1 MSDLQPFPLTRK
13 RPMKLNTLVT
23 LMVCAIIG
31 SVLLV
36 VFALYSV
43 QITRATRDDVKDTAL
58 GIARTLA
65 DSPEVKRGLMQP
77 PQADIIQP
85 IAQSVTQRND
95 LLFTVVTDMRGIRYS
110 HPNEALLGL
119 HFIGDDLTPAL
130 EGKENVSVN
139 RGVLA
144 EALRVFTP
152 IYDAQHEQIGV
163 VVVGISLNKV
173 EEQITRGRQNAL
185 WTILFSILMS
195 SIGIWGLVRVLK
207 RILFGLEPYEI
218 SALFEQR
225 QAMLQSLREGVVA
238 VDIHGRV
245 TMINHAARQILLLP
259 SGQATD
265 NTGEPPHSPLLASL
279 REVSKTGLAR
289 QDQEISCNGRLLLCN
304 MVPVKS
310 QNQVIGAISTFRDKT
325 EISQLM
331 QRIDG
336 MVNYVDA
343 LRSHTH
349 EFMNKLHVILGLLH
363 MKRYDK
369 LEEYIIQT
377 AQNYQTDI
385 GAIQGKIKSP
395 VIAGFLLGKI
405 NRAKEAGFTLTLADE
420 CQLPDCTNE
429 EQVAVLITVLGNLIE
444 NALDAMTG
452 QREGEI
458 SLLLHY
464 QNGWL
469 SCEVSDDGPGLILY
483 GWKIFLTKATQQK
496 VKTVALGCSLLASRS
511 TTLAETSP
519 SSRNLAFLPNFLFRS
534 PGIARGISRD
544 KCINCR

>member
-1 MSDLQPFPLTRK
+1 MSDLQPFLPTRK

-65 DSPEVKRGLMQP
+65 DSPEIQRGLMQA
-77 PQADIIQP
+77 PQENIIQP
-85 IAQSVTQRND
+85 IAQAVTKRND

-139 RGVLA
+139 RGALA

-152 IYDAQHEQIGV
+152 VYDGQHEQIGV

-173 EEQITRGRQNAL
+173 EEQITRGRLNAV
-185 WTILFSILMS
+185 WTILFSIFMS
-195 SIGIWGLVRVLK
+195 SMAIWGLVRVLK

-225 QAMLQSLREGVVA
+225 QAMLQSLREGVLA

-245 TMINHAARQILLLP
+245 TMINQTAREILLLP
-259 SGQATD
+259 SGKQTE
-265 NTGEPPHSPLLASL
+265 NTSAPLLASL
-279 REVSKTGLAR
+279 RDVSKTGVAR

-310 QNQVIGAISTFRDKT
+310 QDRVIGAITTFRDKT

-343 LRSHTH
+343 LRAHTH

-369 LEEYIIQT
+369 LEEYILQT
-377 AQNYQTDI
+377 AHHYQTDI
-385 GAIQGKIKSP
+385 GTIQSKVKSP
-395 VIAGFLLGKI
+395 VVAGFLLGKI
-405 NRAKEAGFTLTLADE
+405 NRAKEAGVTLTLADE
-420 CQLPDCTNE
+420 SQIPDTTSE
-429 EQVAVLITVLGNLIE
+429 EQVAVLITALGNLIE
-444 NALDAMTG
+444 NALDAMEG
-452 QREGEI
+452 QQEGEI
-458 SLLLHY
+458 GLLLHY

-469 SCEVSDDGPGLILY
+469 SCEVSDDGPGIDPTQLES
-483 GWKIFLTKATQQK
+483 IFTKGFSTKGDNRGVGLFLARQQIQNLGGDISVESEPGVFTQFF
-496 VKTVALGCSLLASRS
+496 VHIPWDS
-511 TTLAETSP
+511 E
-519 SSRNLAFLPNFLFRS
+519 RN
-534 PGIARGISRD
+534 IA
-544 KCINCR
+544 

>member
-1 MSDLQPFPLTRK
+1 MSDLQPFPPTRK

-65 DSPEVKRGLMQP
+65 DSPDIKRGLMAS
-77 PQADIIQP
+77 PQAGIIQP
-85 IAQSVTQRND
+85 IAQAVTKRND
-95 LLFTVVTDMRGIRYS
+95 LLFTVVTDLRGIRYS

-130 EGKENVSVN
+130 AGKENVSVN
-139 RGVLA
+139 RGALA

-152 IYDAQHEQIGV
+152 VYDERHDQIGV

-173 EEQITRGRQNAL
+173 EDQIARGRLNAV
-185 WTILFSILMS
+185 WTILFSVLMS
-195 SIGIWGLVRVLK
+195 SLAIWGLVRVLK

-225 QAMLQSLREGVVA
+225 QAMLQSLREGVMA

-245 TMINHAARQILLLP
+245 TMINHTAREILLLT
-259 SGQATD
+259 SG
-265 NTGEPPHSPLLASL
+265 EHSESSSEPLLASL
-279 REVSKTGLAR
+279 REVSRTGIAR
-289 QDQEISCNGRLLLCN
+289 QDQEIGCNGRLLLCN

-385 GAIQGKIKSP
+385 GAIQRKVKSP

-405 NRAKEAGFTLTLADE
+405 NRAKEAGVTLTLAE
-420 CQLPDCTNE
+420 ESQLPDTTNE

-444 NALDAMTG
+444 NALDAMDG
-452 QREGEI
+452 QPDGEI
-458 SLLLHY
+458 GLLLHY

-469 SCEVSDDGPGLILY
+469 SGEVSDDGPGIDPERLES
-483 GWKIFLTKATQQK
+483 IFTKGYSTKGENRGVGLFLARQQIQNLGGDITVESEPGVFTQFFVQIPWD
-496 VKTVALGCSLLASRS
+496 S
-511 TTLAETSP
+511 E
-519 SSRNLAFLPNFLFRS
+519 RN
-534 PGIARGISRD
+534 IA
-544 KCINCR
+544 

>member
-1 MSDLQPFPLTRK
+1 MSDLQPFPPTRK

-65 DSPEVKRGLMQP
+65 DSPEIKRGLMES
-77 PQADIIQP
+77 PQAGIIQP
-85 IAQSVTQRND
+85 IAEAVTKRND
-95 LLFTVVTDMRGIRYS
+95 LLFTVVTDLRGIRYS

-139 RGVLA
+139 RGALA

-152 IYDAQHEQIGV
+152 VYDDRHNQIGV

-173 EEQITRGRQNAL
+173 EDQIARGRLNAV
-185 WTILFSILMS
+185 WTILFSVLMS
-195 SIGIWGLVRVLK
+195 SVAIWGLVRVLK

-225 QAMLQSLREGVVA
+225 QAMLQSLREGVMA
-238 VDIHGRV
+238 VDMHGRV
-245 TMINHAARQILLLP
+245 TMINHTAREILLLT
-259 SGQATD
+259 SGQ
-265 NTGEPPHSPLLASL
+265 HSESSSEPLLASL
-279 REVSKTGLAR
+279 REVSKTGIAR
-289 QDQEISCNGRLLLCN
+289 QDQEIGCNGRLLLCN

-385 GAIQGKIKSP
+385 GAIQRKVKSP

-405 NRAKEAGFTLTLADE
+405 NRAKEAGVTLTLAE
-420 CQLPDCTNE
+420 ESQLPDTANE

-444 NALDAMTG
+444 NALDAMEG
-452 QREGEI
+452 QPEGEI
-458 SLLLHY
+458 GLLLHY

-469 SCEVSDDGPGLILY
+469 SGEVSDDGPGIDPERLEA
-483 GWKIFLTKATQQK
+483 IFTKGYSTKGENRGVGLFLARQQIQNLGGDITVESEPGVFTQFFVQIPWD
-496 VKTVALGCSLLASRS
+496 S
-511 TTLAETSP
+511 E
-519 SSRNLAFLPNFLFRS
+519 RN
-534 PGIARGISRD
+534 IA
-544 KCINCR
+544 

>member
-1 MSDLQPFPLTRK
+1 MSDLQPFLPTRK

-65 DSPEVKRGLMQP
+65 VSPEIQRGLMQA
-77 PQADIIQP
+77 PQENIIQP
-85 IAQSVTQRND
+85 IAQAVTKRND

-139 RGVLA
+139 RGALA

-152 IYDAQHEQIGV
+152 VYDAQHEQIGV

-173 EEQITRGRQNAL
+173 EEQIARGRLNAV
-185 WTILFSILMS
+185 WTILFSIFMS
-195 SIGIWGLVRVLK
+195 SMAIWGLVRVLK

-225 QAMLQSLREGVVA
+225 QAMLQSLREGVLA

-245 TMINHAARQILLLP
+245 TMINQTAREILLLP
-259 SGQATD
+259 SGKQTE
-265 NTGEPPHSPLLASL
+265 NTSAPLLASL
-279 REVSKTGLAR
+279 RDVSKTGVAR

-310 QNQVIGAISTFRDKT
+310 QDRVIGAITTFRDKT
-325 EISQLM
+325 EVSQLM
-331 QRIDG
+331 QRLDG

-343 LRSHTH
+343 LRAHTH
-349 EFMNKLHVILGLLH
+349 EFMNKLHVILGLLNI
-363 MKRYDK
+363 KRYDK
-369 LEEYIIQT
+369 LEEYILQT
-377 AQNYQTDI
+377 AHHYQTDI
-385 GAIQGKIKSP
+385 GTIQSKVKSP
-395 VIAGFLLGKI
+395 VVAGFLLGKI
-405 NRAKEAGFTLTLADE
+405 NRAKEAGVTLTLADE
-420 CQLPDCTNE
+420 SQIPDTASE
-429 EQVAVLITVLGNLIE
+429 EQVAVLITALGNLIE
-444 NALDAMTG
+444 NALDAMEG
-452 QREGEI
+452 QQEGEI
-458 SLLLHY
+458 GLLLHY

-469 SCEVSDDGPGLILY
+469 SCEVSDDGPGIDPTQLESIFTKGFSTKGENRGVGLFLARQQIQNL
-483 GWKIFLTKATQQK
+483 GGDISVESEPGVFTQFFVHIPWDSERKIA
-496 VKTVALGCSLLASRS
+496 
-511 TTLAETSP
+511 
-519 SSRNLAFLPNFLFRS
+519 
-534 PGIARGISRD
+534 
-544 KCINCR
+544 

>member
-1 MSDLQPFPLTRK
+1 MSDLQPFLPTRK

-65 DSPEVKRGLMQP
+65 DSPEIQRGLMQA
-77 PQADIIQP
+77 PQENIIQP
-85 IAQSVTQRND
+85 IAQAVTKRND

-139 RGVLA
+139 RGALA

-152 IYDAQHEQIGV
+152 VYDAQHEQIGV

-173 EEQITRGRQNAL
+173 EEQIARGRLNAV
-185 WTILFSILMS
+185 WTILFSIFMS
-195 SIGIWGLVRVLK
+195 SMAIWGLVRVLK

-225 QAMLQSLREGVVA
+225 QAMLQSLREGVLA

-245 TMINHAARQILLLP
+245 TMINQTAREILLLP
-259 SGQATD
+259 SGNQTE
-265 NTGEPPHSPLLASL
+265 NTSAPLLASL
-279 REVSKTGLAR
+279 RDVSKTGVAR

-310 QNQVIGAISTFRDKT
+310 QDRVIGAITTFRDKT
-325 EISQLM
+325 EVSQLM
-331 QRIDG
+331 QRLDG

-343 LRSHTH
+343 LRAHTH
-349 EFMNKLHVILGLLH
+349 EFMNKLHVILGLLNI
-363 MKRYDK
+363 KRYDK
-369 LEEYIIQT
+369 LEEYILQT
-377 AQNYQTDI
+377 AHHYQTDI
-385 GAIQGKIKSP
+385 GTIQSKVKSP
-395 VIAGFLLGKI
+395 VVAGFLLGKI
-405 NRAKEAGFTLTLADE
+405 NRAKEAGVTLTLADE
-420 CQLPDCTNE
+420 SQIPDTASE
-429 EQVAVLITVLGNLIE
+429 EQVAVLITALGNLIE
-444 NALDAMTG
+444 NALDAMEG
-452 QREGEI
+452 QQEGEI
-458 SLLLHY
+458 GLLLHY

-469 SCEVSDDGPGLILY
+469 SCEVSDDGPGIDPTQLES
-483 GWKIFLTKATQQK
+483 IFTKGFSTKGENRGVGLFLARQQIQNLGGEISVESEPGVFTQFF
-496 VKTVALGCSLLASRS
+496 VHIPWDS
-511 TTLAETSP
+511 E
-519 SSRNLAFLPNFLFRS
+519 RN
-534 PGIARGISRD
+534 IA
-544 KCINCR
+544 

>member
-1 MSDLQPFPLTRK
+1 MSDLQPFLPTRK

-65 DSPEVKRGLMQP
+65 DSPEIQRGLMQA
-77 PQADIIQP
+77 PQENIIQP
-85 IAQSVTQRND
+85 IAQAVTKRND

-139 RGVLA
+139 RGALA

-152 IYDAQHEQIGV
+152 VYDAQHEQIGV

-173 EEQITRGRQNAL
+173 EEQIARGRLNAV
-185 WTILFSILMS
+185 WTILFSIFMS
-195 SIGIWGLVRVLK
+195 SMAIWGLVRVLK

-225 QAMLQSLREGVVA
+225 QAMLQSLREGVLA

-245 TMINHAARQILLLP
+245 TMINQTAREILLLP
-259 SGQATD
+259 AGKQTE
-265 NTGEPPHSPLLASL
+265 NTSAPLLASL
-279 REVSKTGLAR
+279 RDVSKTGVAR

-310 QNQVIGAISTFRDKT
+310 QDRVIGAITTFRDKT
-325 EISQLM
+325 EVSQLM
-331 QRIDG
+331 QRLDG

-343 LRSHTH
+343 LRAHTH
-349 EFMNKLHVILGLLH
+349 EFMNKLHVILGLLNI
-363 MKRYDK
+363 KRYDK
-369 LEEYIIQT
+369 LEEYILQT
-377 AQNYQTDI
+377 AHHYQTDI
-385 GAIQGKIKSP
+385 GTIQSKVKSP
-395 VIAGFLLGKI
+395 VVAGFLLGKI
-405 NRAKEAGFTLTLADE
+405 NRAKEAGVTLTLADE
-420 CQLPDCTNE
+420 SQIPDTASE
-429 EQVAVLITVLGNLIE
+429 EQVAVLITALGNLIE
-444 NALDAMTG
+444 NALDAMEG
-452 QREGEI
+452 QQEGEI
-458 SLLLHY
+458 GLLLHY

-469 SCEVSDDGPGLILY
+469 SCEVSDDGPGIDPTQLESIFTKGFSTKGENRGVGLFLARQQIQNL
-483 GWKIFLTKATQQK
+483 GGDISVESEPGVFTPFFVHIPWDSERKIA
-496 VKTVALGCSLLASRS
+496 
-511 TTLAETSP
+511 
-519 SSRNLAFLPNFLFRS
+519 
-534 PGIARGISRD
+534 
-544 KCINCR
+544 

>member
-1 MSDLQPFPLTRK
+1 MSDLQPFPPTRK

-65 DSPEVKRGLMQP
+65 DSPEIKRGLMES
-77 PQADIIQP
+77 PQAGIIQP
-85 IAQSVTQRND
+85 IAEAVTKRND
-95 LLFTVVTDMRGIRYS
+95 LLFTVVTDLRGIRYS

-139 RGVLA
+139 RGALA

-152 IYDAQHEQIGV
+152 VYDDQHDQIGV

-173 EEQITRGRQNAL
+173 EDQIARGRLNAV
-185 WTILFSILMS
+185 WTILFSVRMS
-195 SIGIWGLVRVLK
+195 SVAIWGLVRVLK

-225 QAMLQSLREGVVA
+225 QAMLQSLREGVMA
-238 VDIHGRV
+238 VDMHGRV
-245 TMINHAARQILLLP
+245 TMINHTAREILLLT
-259 SGQATD
+259 SGQ
-265 NTGEPPHSPLLASL
+265 HSESSSEPLLASL
-279 REVSKTGLAR
+279 REVSRTGIAR
-289 QDQEISCNGRLLLCN
+289 QDQEIGCNGRLLLCN

-336 MVNYVDA
+336 MVSYVAA
-343 LRSHTH
+343 LRAHTP
-349 EFMNKLHVILGLLH
+349 EFMTKLHVTLGLLH

-385 GAIQGKIKSP
+385 GAIQRKVKSP

-405 NRAKEAGFTLTLADE
+405 NRAKEAGVTLTLAE
-420 CQLPDCTNE
+420 ESQLPDTANE

-444 NALDAMTG
+444 NALDAMEG
-452 QREGEI
+452 QPEGEI
-458 SLLLHY
+458 GLLLHY

-469 SCEVSDDGPGLILY
+469 SGEVSDDGPGIDPERLEA
-483 GWKIFLTKATQQK
+483 IFTKGYSTKGENRGVGLFLARQQIQNLGGDITVESEPGVFTQFFVQIPWD
-496 VKTVALGCSLLASRS
+496 S
-511 TTLAETSP
+511 E
-519 SSRNLAFLPNFLFRS
+519 RN
-534 PGIARGISRD
+534 IA
-544 KCINCR
+544 